1 MDISTIVCPD
11 KIRNTTQWELISI
24 PTVADEPIYP
34 SKILFC
40 LIGIISGLTFGSL
53 IALIKEKRSGLIL
66 DENILFSYLDNKPI
80 LNFTKQDKDYY
91 PNDFQIQI
99 DEITKDYELINFVFT
114 SNCNLDLKNNFSSF
128 LSNYSSRIKKEI
140 NIINFDDTLESKN
153 NLIIVTCLDDLRYK
167 EIMNLKNR
175 IKLLDCKLIS
185 IFLID

>member
-24 PTVADEPIYP
+24 PTVADVPIYP